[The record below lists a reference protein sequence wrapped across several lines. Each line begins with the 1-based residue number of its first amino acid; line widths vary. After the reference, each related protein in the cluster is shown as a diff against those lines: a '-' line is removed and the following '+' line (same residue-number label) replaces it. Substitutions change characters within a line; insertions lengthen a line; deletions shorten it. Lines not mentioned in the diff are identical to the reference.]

1 LTLKEKIGQILLI
14 GFRGLETTAESAV
27 VKDIQAG
34 RIGGVILFDRD
45 LALGTAERN
54 IRSPE
59 QVKVLIRS
67 LQSRAAIP
75 LLIAVDQE
83 GGQVVRLKEKIGF
96 PATVSAQYLGQV
108 NDTEL
113 TRGYAERTAVALAA
127 CGFNLNFAPLVDL
140 NVNPENPI
148 IARYE
153 RSFGADPATVV
164 RHALAVIEGHR
175 CHGVA
180 CTLKHFP
187 GHGSSR
193 QDSHLGCTDVSD
205 TWSAMELEPYREI
218 IARGQTDIIMTAH
231 IFNRHLDPDFPAT
244 LSAKIIGGLLR
255 GQLQFQGL
263 VIADDL
269 HMKAISDFYNL
280 ETALELALNAGIDI
294 ILMANNRVYD
304 QDIAIRTQ
312 EMIFGLIAT
321 KRVSAA
327 RIEASCQRILDF
339 KFNKLPKILV

>member
-1 LTLKEKIGQILLI
+1 VTLSEKIGQMLLI
-14 GFRGLETTAESAV
+14 GFRGLDAGLESAV
-27 VKDIQAG
+27 IHDIQAG
-34 RIGGVILFDRD
+34 RIGGVVLFDRD
-45 LALGTAERN
+45 LALGTAVRN
-54 IRSPE
+54 IQSPE
-59 QVKVLIRS
+59 QVKALINS
-67 LQSRAAIP
+67 LQSRSAIP

-113 TRGYAERTAVALAA
+113 TRGYAERTAAALAA

-140 NVNPENPI
+140 NVNAENPI

-153 RSFGADPATVV
+153 RSFGADPDTVV
-164 RHALAVIEGHR
+164 RHALAVIEGHHR
-175 CHGVA
+175 NGVA

-193 QDSHLGCTDVSD
+193 QDSHLGCADVSD
-205 TWSAMELEPYREI
+205 SWNTIELQPYREI
-218 IARGQTDIIMTAH
+218 IARSQADVIMTAH
-231 IFNRHLDPDFPAT
+231 IFNRHLDPEFPAT

-255 GQLQFQGL
+255 GQLQFKGL

-269 HMKAISDFYNL
+269 NMKAISDFYKL
-280 ETALELALNAGIDI
+280 ETALELAINAGIDI
-294 ILMANNRVYD
+294 IMFANNLIYD
-304 QDIAIRTQ
+304 EDLAARTQDIIL
-312 EMIFGLIAT
+312 GLVNAG
-321 KRVSAA
+321 RVSVK

-339 KFNKLPKILV
+339 KFNKLPGTLI